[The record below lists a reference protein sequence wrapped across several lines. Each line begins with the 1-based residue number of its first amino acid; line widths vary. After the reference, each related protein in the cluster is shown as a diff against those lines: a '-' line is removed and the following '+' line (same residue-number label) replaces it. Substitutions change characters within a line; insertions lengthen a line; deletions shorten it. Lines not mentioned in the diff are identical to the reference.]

1 MKIENIPPL
10 FRRAFTLLKTY
21 WAWNSVVPE
30 IPVVGLTVTSSS
42 VILSISRLWIWLTL
56 RIVTV
61 SMSVFV
67 RLLLLAV
74 TSKVRTTS
82 LARLLFGIDSLR
94 LSVETPRSV
103 SYIIWSFEANEIS
116 DAVELAEATFVICQE

>member
-1 MKIENIPPL
+1 M
-10 FRRAFTLLKTY
+10 LKTY

-61 SMSVFV
+61 SVSVFV